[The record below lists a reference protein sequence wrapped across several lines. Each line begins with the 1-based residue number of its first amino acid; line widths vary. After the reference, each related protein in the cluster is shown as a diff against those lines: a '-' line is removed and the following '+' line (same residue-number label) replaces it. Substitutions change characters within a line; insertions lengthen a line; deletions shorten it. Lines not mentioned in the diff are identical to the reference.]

1 MKRPNTNINVTFY
14 LKKTSKNS
22 DRRGIYANI
31 TFRSTQRQIATKI
44 YANHPDHFQRG
55 GLIGYEY
62 HEQNIKLIEMK
73 RKLEDY
79 DGHLFN
85 DIDQVLDYYYGGD
98 IVQYTST
105 ILEVFDYSLEH
116 SKNLSEHTLYGKR
129 IVTGTF
135 SNFIKSKPT
144 IYSNFSVIK
153 NAPRQM
159 FRTHV
164 TDYADYLKDSG
175 LKHSS
180 IYQYIQVLKSL
191 FNLFSKNHLDQI
203 PDLINNPFKDIIK
216 QKGKKERKKKA
227 LAKSIDWRY
236 VDQIK
241 KLEYSDT
248 KDKMHQLMALIQAN
262 TGLSFVEF
270 GKEDCLDVS
279 QTINGPALIG
289 TRQKG
294 EGDKKYGDY
303 CIFLTQ
309 EVKELVDELK
319 PILFEP
325 YVLNSKYINKIKQR
339 NIMNYNNF
347 LKRLEKE
354 IEFEDDEP
362 LTSHRLRHTFGMH
375 CMNDLKMQV
384 HIVAK
389 MMGDSVETVLNN
401 YADLNTDN
409 TILEQ
414 KQIFIDAESRIIST
428 QNNNN

>member
-55 GLIGYEY
+55 GLVGYEY

-73 RKLEDY
+73 KKLEDY

-85 DIDQVLDYYYGGD
+85 DIDQALDYYYGGD
-98 IVQYTST
+98 IVKYKST

-116 SKNLSEHTLYGKR
+116 SKHLSDITLYTKEK
-129 IVTGTF
+129 VTKTF
-135 SNFIKSKPT
+135 LYFIKSNPT
-144 IYSNFSVIK
+144 IHSNFSVIK

-159 FRTHV
+159 FRTHAI
-164 TDYADYLKDSG
+164 DYTNYLKDCG

-180 IYQYIQVLKSL
+180 IYSYIQVLKSL
-191 FNLFSKNHLDQI
+191 FNLFSKNHIDQI

-216 QKGKKERKKKA
+216 QKGKNERKKKA
-227 LAKSIDWRY
+227 LARSIDWGY
-236 VDQIK
+236 IDKIK
-241 KLEYSDT
+241 KLEYCDPQ
-248 KDKMHQLMALIQAN
+248 DKMHQLMALIQSH

-270 GKEDCLDVS
+270 GKKDCLDVS

-303 CIFLTQ
+303 CIFLTK
-309 EVKELVDELK
+309 EVNKLTYKLK

-325 YVLNSKYINKIKQR
+325 YISNNKYVDREKQSKMKS
-339 NIMNYNNF
+339 YNNF
-347 LKRLEKE
+347 LKRLAKE

-401 YADLNTDN
+401 YADLSVDN
-409 TILEQ
+409 AILEQ
-414 KQIFIDAESRIIST
+414 KEQLEKMSVAV
-428 QNNNN
+428 

>member
-31 TFRSTQRQIATKI
+31 TFRSTQRQIATKV

-62 HEQNIKLIEMK
+62 HEQNISLIEMK
-73 RKLEDY
+73 RKLEGY

-98 IVQYTST
+98 IVQYKST

-116 SKNLSEHTLYGKR
+116 SKHLSGITIYNKKKITDTFLY
-129 IVTGTF
+129 
-135 SNFIKSKPT
+135 FIKSKPT

-159 FRTHV
+159 FRTHAI
-164 TDYADYLKDSG
+164 DYTNYLKDCG

-180 IYQYIQVLKSL
+180 IYQYTQVLKSL
-191 FNLFSKNHLDQI
+191 FNLFSKNHIDQI
-203 PDLINNPFKDIIK
+203 PDLIHNPFKDIIK
-216 QKGKKERKKKA
+216 QKGKNERKKKA
-227 LAKSIDWRY
+227 LARAIDWRY

-270 GKEDCLDVS
+270 GKEDCLEVS

-303 CIFLTQ
+303 CIFLNK
-309 EVKELVDELK
+309 EVNKLTNKLK

-325 YVLNSKYINKIKQR
+325 YIRNNKYIDREKQSKMKSYNK
-339 NIMNYNNF
+339 F
-347 LKRLEKE
+347 LLRLAKE

-389 MMGDSVETVLNN
+389 MMGDSVETILNN
-401 YADLNTDN
+401 YADLSTDN
-409 TILEQ
+409 VILEQ
-414 KQIFIDAESRIIST
+414 KEQLEKMSIAV
-428 QNNNN
+428 

>member
-14 LKKTSKNS
+14 LKKTSKIS

-31 TFRSTQRQIATKI
+31 TFRSKQRQIATKV

-55 GLIGYEY
+55 GLVGYEY

-73 RKLEDY
+73 KKIEGY

-98 IVQYTST
+98 IVKYKST
-105 ILEVFDYSLEH
+105 ILEVFDYSLER
-116 SKNLSEHTLYGKR
+116 SKHLSEHTLYTKR
-129 IVTGTF
+129 IITGTF

-144 IYSNFSVIK
+144 VYSNFSVIK

-159 FRTHV
+159 FRTHS
-164 TDYADYLKDSG
+164 TDYIDYLKDCG

-180 IYQYIQVLKSL
+180 IYSYIQALKSL
-191 FNLFSKNHLDQI
+191 FNLFSKNHIDQI
-203 PDLINNPFKDIIK
+203 PDLINNPFNDIIK
-216 QKGKKERKKKA
+216 QKGKNERKKKA
-227 LAKSIDWRY
+227 LARSINWGYIDK
-236 VDQIK
+236 IK
-241 KLEYSDT
+241 KLEYCDPR
-248 KDKMHQLMALIQAN
+248 DKMHQLMALIQAN
-262 TGLSFVEF
+262 TGLSFIEF
-270 GKEDCLDVS
+270 GKKDCLDVS

-303 CIFLTQ
+303 CIFLTK
-309 EVKELVDELK
+309 EVNKLTDELK

-325 YVLNSKYINKIKQR
+325 YISNNKYVYKTKQR
-339 NIMNYNNF
+339 HIFDYNNF
-347 LKRLEKE
+347 LKKLEKE
-354 IEFEDDEP
+354 IEFEDNEP

-401 YADLNTDN
+401 YADLSVDN
-409 TILEQ
+409 AILEQ
-414 KQIFIDAESRIIST
+414 KEQLEKMSVAV
-428 QNNNN
+428 

>member
-14 LKKTSKNS
+14 LKKTSKIS

-31 TFRSTQRQIATKI
+31 TFRSKQRQIATKV

-55 GLIGYEY
+55 GLVGYEY

-73 RKLEDY
+73 KKIEGY

-98 IVQYTST
+98 IVKYKST
-105 ILEVFDYSLEH
+105 ILEVFDYSLER
-116 SKNLSEHTLYGKR
+116 SKHLSEHTLYTKR
-129 IVTGTF
+129 IITGTF

-144 IYSNFSVIK
+144 VYSNFSVIK

-159 FRTHV
+159 FRTHS
-164 TDYADYLKDSG
+164 TDYIDYLKDCG

-180 IYQYIQVLKSL
+180 IYSYIQALKSL
-191 FNLFSKNHLDQI
+191 FNLFSKNHIDQI

-216 QKGKKERKKKA
+216 QKGKNERKKKA
-227 LAKSIDWRY
+227 LARSINWGYIDK
-236 VDQIK
+236 IK
-241 KLEYSDT
+241 KLEYCDPQ
-248 KDKMHQLMALIQAN
+248 DKMHQLMALIQAN
-262 TGLSFVEF
+262 TGLSFIEF
-270 GKEDCLDVS
+270 GKKDCLDVS

-303 CIFLTQ
+303 CIFLTK
-309 EVKELVDELK
+309 EVNKLTNELK

-325 YVLNSKYINKIKQR
+325 YISNNKYVYKTKQR
-339 NIMNYNNF
+339 HIFDYNNF
-347 LKRLEKE
+347 LKKLEKE
-354 IEFEDDEP
+354 IEFEDNEP

-401 YADLNTDN
+401 YADLSVDN
-409 TILEQ
+409 AILEQ
-414 KQIFIDAESRIIST
+414 KEQLEKMSVAV
-428 QNNNN
+428 

>member
-31 TFRSTQRQIATKI
+31 TFRSVQRQIATKI

-55 GLIGYEY
+55 GLVGYEY

-73 RKLEDY
+73 KKIEGY
-79 DGHLFN
+79 DGHLFI

-98 IVQYTST
+98 IVKYKST
-105 ILEVFDYSLEH
+105 ILEVFEYSLEH

-129 IVTGTF
+129 VVTGTF
-135 SNFIKSKPT
+135 SNFIKSTPT

-153 NAPRQM
+153 NAPRQI

-164 TDYADYLKDSG
+164 TEYTDYLKDCG

-180 IYQYIQVLKSL
+180 IYQYNQVLKSL
-191 FNLFSKNHLDQI
+191 FNVFSKNHIDQI
-203 PDLINNPFKDIIK
+203 PDLINNPFKDIVK
-216 QKGKKERKKKA
+216 QKGKNERKKKA
-227 LAKSIDWRY
+227 LARSIDWRY
-236 VDQIK
+236 IDKIK
-241 KLEYSDT
+241 KIEYYDPQ
-248 KDKMHQLMALIQAN
+248 DKMHRLMALLQAH

-270 GKEDCLDVS
+270 GKEDCLEIS

-303 CIFLTQ
+303 VIFLSK
-309 EVKELVDELK
+309 EVNKLIDDLK
-319 PILFEP
+319 PLLFEP
-325 YVLNSKYINKIKQR
+325 YISNNKYVYNTKQR
-339 NIMNYNNF
+339 HIYNYNSF
-347 LKRLEKE
+347 LKKLEKE
-354 IEFEDDEP
+354 IEFEDDES

-401 YADLNTDN
+401 YADLSTDN
-409 TILEQ
+409 VILEQ
-414 KQIFIDAESRIIST
+414 KEQLDKMSVAV
-428 QNNNN
+428 